1 MRIDVAARG
10 RRTVLSMRARCRTLE
25 ATVRVHRAT
34 LTVGTP
40 RTVRSRCRS
49 IGSDDLLDTVRPFF
63 GGEVMW
69 HLERRRLTL
78 QAGRTTLR
86 LRVR

>member
-1 MRIDVAARG
+1 
-10 RRTVLSMRARCRTLE
+10 MRARCRSLE
-25 ATVRVHRAT
+25 APVRVHRAT
-34 LTVGTP
+34 LTVGAP
-40 RTVRSRCRS
+40 RTVRTPCRS
-49 IGSDDLLDTVRPFF
+49 IGSDGFLDTVRPFF

-86 LRVR
+86 YRVR